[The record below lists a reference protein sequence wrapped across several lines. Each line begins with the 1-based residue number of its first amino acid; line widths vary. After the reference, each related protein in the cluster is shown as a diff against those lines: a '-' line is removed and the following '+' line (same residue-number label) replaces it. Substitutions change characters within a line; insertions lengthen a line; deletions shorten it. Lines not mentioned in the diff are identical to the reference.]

1 VARGLARQAIPGRGG
16 DVTEQKRAVVVL
28 VNTAQELAEA
38 LREHVPIIVI
48 QGAVQVDAL
57 FPKAATSEDRERRN
71 R

>member
-1 VARGLARQAIPGRGG
+1 M
-16 DVTEQKRAVVVL
+16 TEQKRAVVVM
-28 VNTAQELAEA
+28 VNTAEEMAEA

-57 FPKAATSEDRERRN
+57 FPKAATTDPRERRN